1 MKLIK
6 FLMLCCLIGSCSAQ
20 AVVINGPTP
29 ATSTLQNYEI
39 PSGAPADVYLW
50 HDDYPGTTLNYN
62 SQYGSYICSY
72 SSIRQTCSAQS
83 TSSTITMI
91 LKEKRSGMEHKLKL
105 QAYQQSIYYDVNDPS
120 QSVYCGPRWALTVF
134 NSVNGCTG
142 KSGDVT
148 NNTKTLTVWIPQSE
162 MNALPIGGVWEGQ
175 LKIGWNQLGGKGSFT
190 YLANITLK
198 GKAPGKQDIFFPE
211 FNSANPL
218 VQLDLH
224 PVGSVTGN
232 SYAEDVTT
240 LDMCLYD
247 GFNSNSDSMTLSFR
261 DEGKSAPAR
270 QNGEFSIYNTANA
283 TTGESE
289 RIDYRVE
296 MFNPHTHSWMTMK
309 NSEAVKISAG
319 VNGQDQIRP
328 VRLPSITYPV
338 LCAPTPLRLTVKKFK
353 VAQKSAGYYKGKLTV
368 EFSPSLNSI

>member
-1 MKLIK
+1 MKLVP
-6 FLMLCCLIGSCSAQ
+6 FLALCGWMISGA
-20 AVVINGPTP
+20 AAAFMPVGPTP
-29 ATSTLQNYEI
+29 NVSTMQEYEI
-39 PSGAPADVYLW
+39 PSGAPTDIYLW
-50 HDDYPGTTLNYN
+50 SQDFTGKYSYYDGGGTYTC
-62 SQYGSYICSY
+62 QYKDIQ
-72 SSIRQTCSAQS
+72 QTCTHQYA
-83 TSSTITMI
+83 SSTITI
-91 LKEKRSGMEHKLKL
+91 LLKEKRSGMTHSVKL
-105 QAYQQSIYYDVNDPS
+105 QAYMEQLYYDENKPS
-120 QSVYCGPRWALTVF
+120 DSDTCAGKLPLNSTVF
-134 NSVNGCTG
+134 SYCNKGDSVRYQ
-142 KSGDVT
+142 T
-148 NNTKTLTVWIPQSE
+148 NARILTVWIPQSE
-162 MNALPIGGVWEGQ
+162 MNNLPVGGVWEGQ
-175 LKIGWNQLGGKGSFT
+175 LKLKYAAYGSSLN

-232 SYAEDVTT
+232 NLVEDITT

-261 DEGKSAPAR
+261 DEGKGAPAR
-270 QNGEFSIYNTANA
+270 QNGEFSIYNTSNA
-283 TTGESE
+283 STSESE

-309 NSEAVKISAG
+309 NSETVKISAG

-338 LCAPTPLRLTVKKFK
+338 LCAPTPLRLIVKKFK